1 MIIIMK
7 MKTILL
13 TGLVSISLLSGQN
26 KKLLFIGIDGC
37 RPDALTQAQTPN
49 IDGLINGGIY
59 INDALCS
66 INGQPTVSGP
76 GWSTMI
82 TGVWFDK
89 HGVSDNSFSGSN
101 FDEYPPF
108 NILME
113 ESSQEY
119 HTASFIMWTPIHTQ
133 IFGSTMDYNELHS
146 TYDGSVAQGAADYM
160 STPNLDVLFLD
171 FDDVDI
177 AGHSYGYSPEANQYI
192 NAIENVDEY
201 IGWVIDAMEN
211 RPTFQNEDWLVMIT
225 SDHGGI
231 DYSHGG
237 QTIEERQ
244 IPIILS
250 GSLVSVETL
259 PEQSYLTNMVPTL
272 LHYFGIENNC
282 EWQLDGI
289 SMGLNST
296 EFPSYDICPNCPSPL
311 TAEIDPSTMDITL
324 SWDQNWAPN
333 HTYSLYRNDELIA
346 EIDGVE
352 ITYVDAPSLI
362 GLSGEATFHYRL
374 VLESNSTD
382 FTCEAEV
389 AASIPIG
396 INILEENF
404 NNLELFPAEDEAY
417 GACGNSIGPDVLG
430 WTHVPPGNWTIDNTN
445 MPEVGTIEWRGWSF
459 ASMDFWVDAEDQ
471 LRSQFTRA
479 DGTVAVVDPDEWDDC
494 GNAASFGSYNSI
506 LTSPL
511 IPLTGNPIHIS
522 FDSHYRQE
530 APQQVYLTVTNVS
543 GEIIETLLHYSSNA
557 GSDNASGDVLNQRLS
572 FSVESDEDEIYFNWE
587 MADAGNNWY
596 WAIDNVM
603 IQSHTPPIGDL
614 NYDGDY
620 NIFDLLTLVEILA
633 GVLSPDIVLNHVSDI
648 NQDGETNFSD
658 LILLLIYIM
667 NH

>member
-1 MIIIMK
+1 MK

-108 NILME
+108 NVLME

-311 TAEIDPSTMDITL
+311 TAEIDPSIMDVTL

-596 WAIDNVM
+596 WAIDNVT

>member
-1 MIIIMK
+1 
-7 MKTILL
+7 MKTIFLAS
-13 TGLVSISLLSGQN
+13 LVSVSFLSGQN

-37 RPDALTQAQTPN
+37 RPDALSQAQTPN
-49 IDGLINGGIY
+49 MDALINNGLF

-82 TGVWFDK
+82 TGVWYDK

-101 FDEYPPF
+101 YDEYPPF
-108 NILME
+108 NVLME
-113 ESSQEY
+113 ESGQEY

-133 IFGSTMDYNELHS
+133 IFGGSMDYNELHS

-160 STPNLDVLFLD
+160 GTPNLDVVFLD

-177 AGHSYGYSPEANQYI
+177 AGHNYGFSPDINQYI

-211 RPTFQNEDWLVMIT
+211 RPTFENEDWLIMIT

-237 QTIEERQ
+237 QTTEERQ

-250 GSLVSVETL
+250 GSLVSEETL
-259 PEQSYLTNMVPTL
+259 PEQAYLTNMVPTL

-282 EWQLDGI
+282 EWQLDGV
-289 SMGLNST
+289 SMGLDPT
-296 EFPSYDICPNCPSPL
+296 EFFPYDSCPSCPNPL
-311 TAEIDPSTMDITL
+311 TAEVDPSTMDVTL

-333 HTYSLYRNDELIA
+333 HIYSLYRNDELIA

-352 ITYVDAPSLI
+352 TTYVDAPSFI
-362 GLSGEATFHYRL
+362 GLSGEATFHYLL
-374 VLESNSTD
+374 VLESNLTD
-382 FTCEAEV
+382 FSCEAEAV
-389 AASIPIG
+389 LGIPLG
-396 INILEENF
+396 IDLLDENF
-404 NNLELFPAEDEAY
+404 DGLELFPAVDEAY

-430 WTHVPPGNWTIDNTN
+430 WTHEPPENWVIDNTN

-479 DGTVAVVDPDEWDDC
+479 SGAVAVVDPDEWDDC

-506 LTSPL
+506 LKSPL
-511 IPLTGNPIHIS
+511 IPLMGNPIHVS

-530 APQQVYLTVTNVS
+530 APQQVYLTVANWS
-543 GEIIETLLHYSSNA
+543 GEILETLLHYSSSTEADNA
-557 GSDNASGDVLNQRLS
+557 GGDVLNHRLS
-572 FSVESDEDEIYFNWE
+572 FSVETDESGIYFNWE
-587 MADAGNNWY
+587 MVDAGNNWY
-596 WAIDNVM
+596 WAIDNVK
-603 IQSHTPPIGDL
+603 IQSQTTPIGDL
-614 NYDGDY
+614 NYDGNYDV
-620 NIFDLLTLVEILA
+620 FDLLTLVEILI
-633 GVLSPDIVLNHVSDI
+633 GVLSPESMLGHVSDI
-648 NQDGETNFSD
+648 NQDGETNFTD
-658 LILLLIYIM
+658 LILLLNYIM
-667 NH
+667 TH

>member
-1 MIIIMK
+1 MK

-108 NILME
+108 NVLME

-311 TAEIDPSTMDITL
+311 TAEIDPSIMDVTL

-389 AASIPIG
+389 VASIPIG
-396 INILEENF
+396 TNILEENF

-430 WTHVPPGNWTIDNTN
+430 WTHEPPGNWTIDNTN

-596 WAIDNVM
+596 WAIDNVT

-648 NQDGETNFSD
+648 NQDGETNFTDS
-658 LILLLIYIM
+658 ILLLIYIM

>member
-1 MIIIMK
+1 MK

-108 NILME
+108 NVLME

-311 TAEIDPSTMDITL
+311 TAGIDPSTMDVTL

-346 EIDGVE
+346 EINGVE

-362 GLSGEATFHYRL
+362 GLRGEATFHYRL
-374 VLESNSTD
+374 VLESNSMD
-382 FTCEAEV
+382 FTCEAEAV
-389 AASIPIG
+389 ASIPIG
-396 INILEENF
+396 INILDENF

-430 WTHVPPGNWTIDNTN
+430 WTHEPPENWTIDNTN

-596 WAIDNVM
+596 WAIDNVT
-603 IQSHTPPIGDL
+603 IQSQTPPIGDL

-648 NQDGETNFSD
+648 NQDGESNFSD
-658 LILLLIYIM
+658 MILLLIYIM

>member
-1 MIIIMK
+1 MR
-7 MKTILL
+7 TLFL
-13 TGLVSISLLSGQN
+13 TTLIFVSLLNGQN

-49 IDGLINGGIY
+49 IDGLINDGIY
-59 INDALCS
+59 INNALCS

-82 TGVWFDK
+82 TGVWYDK

-108 NILME
+108 NVLLE
-113 ESSQEY
+113 ESGQEY

-160 STPNLDVLFLD
+160 STPNVDVIFLD

-177 AGHSYGYSPEANQYI
+177 AGHSYGFSPEVDQYI
-192 NAIENVDEY
+192 DAIENVDGY
-201 IGWVIDAMEN
+201 IGWVIDSMEN
-211 RPTFQNEDWLVMIT
+211 RPTFQNEDWLIMIT

-231 DYSHGG
+231 GYGHGG

-244 IPIILS
+244 IPIIMS
-250 GSLVSVETL
+250 GTLVSEETI
-259 PEQSYLTNMVPTL
+259 PEQSYLTNLVSTVL
-272 LHYFGIENNC
+272 NYFGIENNC

-289 SMGLNST
+289 SMGLTPT
-296 EFPSYDICPNCPSPL
+296 EFPPYDICPNCPGPL
-311 TAEIDPSTMDITL
+311 VAEVDLSTMDIIL
-324 SWDQNWAPN
+324 SWDQNLASD

-346 EIDGVE
+346 EIDGIE
-352 ITYVDAPSLI
+352 TNYVDAPSLI
-362 GLSGEATFHYRL
+362 GLNGIAIFYYRI

-382 FTCEAEV
+382 FTCEAEMV
-389 AASIPIG
+389 VRIPLG
-396 INILEENF
+396 ITILNENF

-430 WTHVPPGNWTIDNTN
+430 WTHEPPENWMIDNSN

-471 LRSQFTRA
+471 LRSQFIRA
-479 DGTVAVVDPDEWDDC
+479 DGTVAVADPDEWDDC

-511 IPLTGNPIHIS
+511 IQLTGQPIHIS

-530 APQQVYLTVTNVS
+530 APQQVSLTVTNSS
-543 GEIIETLLHYSSNA
+543 GEIIEMLLHYSSDP
-557 GSDNASGDVLNQRLS
+557 GSDNDSGDVLNQWLS
-572 FSVESDEDEIYFNWE
+572 FIVETDEDEIYFQWE
-587 MADAGNNWY
+587 MYDAGNNWY
-596 WAIDNVM
+596 WAIDNVT
-603 IQSHTPPIGDL
+603 IQSQTPPIGDL
-614 NYDGDY
+614 NYDGNL
-620 NIFDLLTLVEILA
+620 NIFDLLTLAEILV
-633 GVLSPDIVLNHVSDI
+633 GVISPDTVLNHVSDI

-658 LILLLIYIM
+658 LILFLIYIM

>member
-1 MIIIMK
+1 MR
-7 MKTILL
+7 TLFL
-13 TGLVSISLLSGQN
+13 TTLIFVSLLNGQN

-49 IDGLINGGIY
+49 IDGLINDGIY
-59 INDALCS
+59 INNALCS

-82 TGVWFDK
+82 TGVWYDK

-108 NILME
+108 NVLLE
-113 ESSQEY
+113 ESGQEY

-133 IFGSTMDYNELHS
+133 IFSSTMDYNELHS

-160 STPNLDVLFLD
+160 STPNVDVIFLD

-177 AGHSYGYSPEANQYI
+177 AGHSYGFSPEVDQYI
-192 NAIENVDEY
+192 DAIENVDGY
-201 IGWVIDAMEN
+201 IGWVIDSMEN
-211 RPTFQNEDWLVMIT
+211 RPTFQNEDWLIMIT

-231 DYSHGG
+231 GYGHGG

-244 IPIILS
+244 IPIIMS
-250 GSLVSVETL
+250 GTLVSEETI
-259 PEQSYLTNMVPTL
+259 PEQSYLTNLVSTVL
-272 LHYFGIENNC
+272 NYFGIENNC

-289 SMGLNST
+289 SMGLTPT
-296 EFPSYDICPNCPSPL
+296 EFPPYDICPNCPGPL
-311 TAEIDPSTMDITL
+311 VAEVDLSTMDIIL
-324 SWDQNWAPN
+324 SWDQNLASD
-333 HTYSLYRNDELIA
+333 HTYSLYRNNELIA
-346 EIDGVE
+346 EIDGIE
-352 ITYVDAPSLI
+352 TNYVDAPSLI
-362 GLSGEATFHYRL
+362 GLNGIAIFYYRI

-382 FTCEAEV
+382 FTCEAEIV
-389 AASIPIG
+389 ARIPLG
-396 INILEENF
+396 ITILDENF

-430 WTHVPPGNWTIDNTN
+430 WTHEPPENWMIDNSN

-471 LRSQFTRA
+471 LRSQFIRA
-479 DGTVAVVDPDEWDDC
+479 DGTVAVADPDEWDDC

-511 IPLTGNPIHIS
+511 IQLTGQPIHIS

-530 APQQVYLTVTNVS
+530 APQQVSLTVTNSS
-543 GEIIETLLHYSSNA
+543 GEIIEMLLHYSSDP
-557 GSDNASGDVLNQRLS
+557 GSDNDSGDVLNQWLS
-572 FSVESDEDEIYFNWE
+572 FIVETDEDEIYFQWE
-587 MADAGNNWY
+587 MYDAGNNWY
-596 WAIDNVM
+596 WAIDNVT
-603 IQSHTPPIGDL
+603 IQSQTPPIGDL
-614 NYDGDY
+614 NYDGNL
-620 NIFDLLTLVEILA
+620 NIFDLLTLAEILVGA
-633 GVLSPDIVLNHVSDI
+633 ISPDTVLNHVSDI

-658 LILLLIYIM
+658 LILFLIYIM

>member
-1 MIIIMK
+1 MR
-7 MKTILL
+7 TLFL
-13 TGLVSISLLSGQN
+13 TTLIFVSLLNGQN

-49 IDGLINGGIY
+49 IDGLINDGIY
-59 INDALCS
+59 INNALCS

-82 TGVWFDK
+82 TGVWYDK

-108 NILME
+108 NILLE
-113 ESSQEY
+113 ESGQEY

-160 STPNLDVLFLD
+160 STPNVDVIFLD

-177 AGHSYGYSPEANQYI
+177 AGHSYGFSPEVDQYI
-192 NAIENVDEY
+192 DAIENVDGY
-201 IGWVIDAMEN
+201 IGWVIDSMEN
-211 RPTFQNEDWLVMIT
+211 RPTFQNEDWLIMIT

-231 DYSHGG
+231 GYGHGG

-244 IPIILS
+244 IPIIMS
-250 GSLVSVETL
+250 GTLVSEETI
-259 PEQSYLTNMVPTL
+259 PEQSYLTNLVSTVL
-272 LHYFGIENNC
+272 NYFGIENNC

-289 SMGLNST
+289 SMGLTPT
-296 EFPSYDICPNCPSPL
+296 EFPPYDICPNCPGPL
-311 TAEIDPSTMDITL
+311 VAEVDLSTMDIIL
-324 SWDQNWAPN
+324 SWDQNLASD

-346 EIDGVE
+346 EIDGIE
-352 ITYVDAPSLI
+352 TNYVDAPSLI
-362 GLSGEATFHYRL
+362 GLNGIAIFYYRI

-382 FTCEAEV
+382 FTCEAEIV
-389 AASIPIG
+389 ARIPLG
-396 INILEENF
+396 ITILDENF

-430 WTHVPPGNWTIDNTN
+430 WTHEPPENWMIDNSN

-471 LRSQFTRA
+471 LRSQFIRA
-479 DGTVAVVDPDEWDDC
+479 DGTVAVADPDEWDDC

-511 IPLTGNPIHIS
+511 IQLTGQPIHIS

-530 APQQVYLTVTNVS
+530 APQQVSLTVTNSS
-543 GEIIETLLHYSSNA
+543 GEIIEMLLHYSSDP
-557 GSDNASGDVLNQRLS
+557 GSDNDSGDVLNQWLS
-572 FSVESDEDEIYFNWE
+572 FIVETDEDEIYFQWE
-587 MADAGNNWY
+587 MYDAGNNWY
-596 WAIDNVM
+596 WAIDNVT
-603 IQSHTPPIGDL
+603 IQSQTPPIGDL
-614 NYDGDY
+614 NYDGNL
-620 NIFDLLTLVEILA
+620 NIFDLLTLAEILV
-633 GVLSPDIVLNHVSDI
+633 GVISPDTVLNHVSDI

-658 LILLLIYIM
+658 LILFLIYIM

>member
-1 MIIIMK
+1 MR
-7 MKTILL
+7 TLFL
-13 TGLVSISLLSGQN
+13 TTLIFVSLLNGQN

-49 IDGLINGGIY
+49 IDGLINDGIY
-59 INDALCS
+59 INNALCS

-82 TGVWFDK
+82 TGVWYDK

-108 NILME
+108 NVLLE
-113 ESSQEY
+113 ESGQEY

-133 IFGSTMDYNELHS
+133 IFSSTMDYNELHS

-160 STPNLDVLFLD
+160 STPNVDVIFLD

-177 AGHSYGYSPEANQYI
+177 AGHSYGFSPEVDQYI
-192 NAIENVDEY
+192 DAIENVDGY
-201 IGWVIDAMEN
+201 IGWVIDSMEN
-211 RPTFQNEDWLVMIT
+211 RPTFQNEDWLIMIT

-231 DYSHGG
+231 GYGHGG

-244 IPIILS
+244 IPIIMS
-250 GSLVSVETL
+250 GTLVSEETI
-259 PEQSYLTNMVPTL
+259 PEQSYLTNLVSTVL
-272 LHYFGIENNC
+272 NYFGIENNC

-289 SMGLNST
+289 SMGLTPT
-296 EFPSYDICPNCPSPL
+296 EFPPYDICPNCPGPL
-311 TAEIDPSTMDITL
+311 VAEVDLSTMDIIL
-324 SWDQNWAPN
+324 SWDQNLASD

-346 EIDGVE
+346 EIDGIE
-352 ITYVDAPSLI
+352 TNYVDAPSLI
-362 GLSGEATFHYRL
+362 GLNGIAIFYYRI

-382 FTCEAEV
+382 FTCEAEIV
-389 AASIPIG
+389 ARIPLG
-396 INILEENF
+396 ITILDENF

-430 WTHVPPGNWTIDNTN
+430 WTHEPPENWMIDNSN

-471 LRSQFTRA
+471 LRSQFIRA
-479 DGTVAVVDPDEWDDC
+479 DGTVAVADPDEWDDC

-511 IPLTGNPIHIS
+511 IQLTGQPIHIS

-530 APQQVYLTVTNVS
+530 APQQVSLTVTNSS
-543 GEIIETLLHYSSNA
+543 GEIIEMLLHYSSDP
-557 GSDNASGDVLNQRLS
+557 GSDNDSGDVLNQWLS
-572 FSVESDEDEIYFNWE
+572 FIVETDEDEIYFQWE
-587 MADAGNNWY
+587 MYDAGNNWY
-596 WAIDNVM
+596 WAIDNVT
-603 IQSHTPPIGDL
+603 IQSQTPPIGDL
-614 NYDGDY
+614 NYDGNL
-620 NIFDLLTLVEILA
+620 NIFDLLTLAEILV
-633 GVLSPDIVLNHVSDI
+633 GVISPDTVLNHVSDI

-658 LILLLIYIM
+658 LILFLIYIM

>member
-1 MIIIMK
+1 MR
-7 MKTILL
+7 TLFL
-13 TGLVSISLLSGQN
+13 TTLIFVSLLNGQN

-49 IDGLINGGIY
+49 IDGLINDGIY
-59 INDALCS
+59 INNALCS

-82 TGVWFDK
+82 TGVWYDK

-108 NILME
+108 NFLLE
-113 ESSQEY
+113 ESGQEY

-160 STPNLDVLFLD
+160 STPNVDVIFLD

-177 AGHSYGYSPEANQYI
+177 AGHSYGFSPEVDQYI
-192 NAIENVDEY
+192 DAIENVDGY
-201 IGWVIDAMEN
+201 IGWVIDSMEN
-211 RPTFQNEDWLVMIT
+211 RPTFQNEDWLIMIT

-231 DYSHGG
+231 GYGHGG

-244 IPIILS
+244 IPIIMS
-250 GSLVSVETL
+250 GTLVSEETI
-259 PEQSYLTNMVPTL
+259 PEQSYLTNLVSTVL
-272 LHYFGIENNC
+272 NYFGIENNC

-289 SMGLNST
+289 SMGLTPT
-296 EFPSYDICPNCPSPL
+296 EFPPYDICPNCPGPL
-311 TAEIDPSTMDITL
+311 VAEVDLSTMDIIL
-324 SWDQNWAPN
+324 SWDQNLASD
-333 HTYSLYRNDELIA
+333 HTYSLYRNNELIA
-346 EIDGVE
+346 EIDGIE
-352 ITYVDAPSLI
+352 TNYVDAPSLI
-362 GLSGEATFHYRL
+362 GLNGIAIFYYRI

-382 FTCEAEV
+382 FTCEAEIV
-389 AASIPIG
+389 ARIPLG
-396 INILEENF
+396 ITILDENF

-430 WTHVPPGNWTIDNTN
+430 WTHEPPENWMIDNSN

-471 LRSQFTRA
+471 LRSQFIRA
-479 DGTVAVVDPDEWDDC
+479 DGTVAVADPDEWDDC

-511 IPLTGNPIHIS
+511 IQLTGQPIHIS

-530 APQQVYLTVTNVS
+530 APQQVSLTVTNSS
-543 GEIIETLLHYSSNA
+543 GEIIEMLLHYSSDP
-557 GSDNASGDVLNQRLS
+557 GSDNDSGDVLNQWLS
-572 FSVESDEDEIYFNWE
+572 FIVETDEDEIYFQWE
-587 MADAGNNWY
+587 MYDAGNNWY
-596 WAIDNVM
+596 WAIDNVT
-603 IQSHTPPIGDL
+603 IQSQTPPIGDL
-614 NYDGDY
+614 NYDGNL
-620 NIFDLLTLVEILA
+620 NIFDLLTLAEILVGA
-633 GVLSPDIVLNHVSDI
+633 ISPDTVLNHVSDI

-658 LILLLIYIM
+658 LILFLIYIM

>member
-1 MIIIMK
+1 MR
-7 MKTILL
+7 TLFL
-13 TGLVSISLLSGQN
+13 TTLIFVSLLNGQN

-49 IDGLINGGIY
+49 IDGLINDGIY
-59 INDALCS
+59 INNALCS

-82 TGVWFDK
+82 TGVWYDK

-108 NILME
+108 NILLE
-113 ESSQEY
+113 ESGQEY

-160 STPNLDVLFLD
+160 STPNVDVIFLD

-177 AGHSYGYSPEANQYI
+177 AGHSYGFSPEVDQYI
-192 NAIENVDEY
+192 DAIENVDGY
-201 IGWVIDAMEN
+201 IGWVIDSMEN
-211 RPTFQNEDWLVMIT
+211 RPTFQNEDWLIMIT

-231 DYSHGG
+231 GYGHGG

-244 IPIILS
+244 IPIIMS
-250 GSLVSVETL
+250 GTLVSEETI
-259 PEQSYLTNMVPTL
+259 PEQSYLTNLVSTVL
-272 LHYFGIENNC
+272 NYFGIENNC

-289 SMGLNST
+289 SMGLTPT
-296 EFPSYDICPNCPSPL
+296 EFPPYDICPNCPGPL
-311 TAEIDPSTMDITL
+311 VAEVDLSTMDIIL
-324 SWDQNWAPN
+324 SWDQNLASD
-333 HTYSLYRNDELIA
+333 HTYSLYRNNELIA
-346 EIDGVE
+346 EIDGIE
-352 ITYVDAPSLI
+352 TNYVDAPSLI
-362 GLSGEATFHYRL
+362 GLNGIAIFYYRI

-382 FTCEAEV
+382 FTCEAEMV
-389 AASIPIG
+389 VRIPLG
-396 INILEENF
+396 ITILDENF

-430 WTHVPPGNWTIDNTN
+430 WTHEPPENWMIDNSN

-471 LRSQFTRA
+471 LRSQFIRA
-479 DGTVAVVDPDEWDDC
+479 DGTVAVADPDEWDDC

-511 IPLTGNPIHIS
+511 IQLTGQPIHIS

-530 APQQVYLTVTNVS
+530 APQQVSLTVTNSS
-543 GEIIETLLHYSSNA
+543 GEIIEMLLHYSSDP
-557 GSDNASGDVLNQRLS
+557 GSDNDSGDVLNQWLS
-572 FSVESDEDEIYFNWE
+572 FIVETDEDEIYFQWE
-587 MADAGNNWY
+587 MYDAGNNWY
-596 WAIDNVM
+596 WAIDNVT
-603 IQSHTPPIGDL
+603 IQSQTPPIGDL
-614 NYDGDY
+614 NYDGNL
-620 NIFDLLTLVEILA
+620 NIFDLLTLAEILV
-633 GVLSPDIVLNHVSDI
+633 GVISPDTVLNHVSDI

-658 LILLLIYIM
+658 LILFLIYIM

>member
-1 MIIIMK
+1 

-108 NILME
+108 NVLME

-311 TAEIDPSTMDITL
+311 TAGIDPSTMDVTL

-346 EIDGVE
+346 EINGVE

-362 GLSGEATFHYRL
+362 GLRGEATFHYRL
-374 VLESNSTD
+374 VLESNSMD
-382 FTCEAEV
+382 FTCEAEAV
-389 AASIPIG
+389 ASIPIG
-396 INILEENF
+396 INILDENF

-430 WTHVPPGNWTIDNTN
+430 WTHEPPENWTIDNTN

-596 WAIDNVM
+596 WAIDNVT
-603 IQSHTPPIGDL
+603 IQSQTPPIGDL

-648 NQDGETNFSD
+648 NQDGESNFSD
-658 LILLLIYIM
+658 MILLLIYIM

>member
-1 MIIIMK
+1 MR
-7 MKTILL
+7 TLFL
-13 TGLVSISLLSGQN
+13 TTLIFVSLLNGQN

-49 IDGLINGGIY
+49 IDGLINDGIY
-59 INDALCS
+59 INNALCS

-82 TGVWFDK
+82 TGVWYDK
-89 HGVSDNSFSGSN
+89 HGVSDNSFTGSN

-108 NILME
+108 NILLE
-113 ESSQEY
+113 ESGQEY

-160 STPNLDVLFLD
+160 STPNVDVIFLD

-177 AGHSYGYSPEANQYI
+177 AGHSYGFSPEVDQYI
-192 NAIENVDEY
+192 DAIENVDGY
-201 IGWVIDAMEN
+201 IGWVIDSMEN
-211 RPTFQNEDWLVMIT
+211 RPTFQNEDWLIMIT

-231 DYSHGG
+231 GYGHGG

-244 IPIILS
+244 IPIIMS
-250 GSLVSVETL
+250 GTLVSEETI
-259 PEQSYLTNMVPTL
+259 PEQSYLTNLVSTVL
-272 LHYFGIENNC
+272 NYFGIENNC

-289 SMGLNST
+289 SMGLTPT
-296 EFPSYDICPNCPSPL
+296 EFPPYDICPNCPGPL
-311 TAEIDPSTMDITL
+311 VAEVDLSTMDIIL
-324 SWDQNWAPN
+324 SWDQNLASD

-346 EIDGVE
+346 EIDGIE
-352 ITYVDAPSLI
+352 TNYVDAPSLI
-362 GLSGEATFHYRL
+362 GLNGIAIFYYRI

-382 FTCEAEV
+382 FTCEAEMV
-389 AASIPIG
+389 VRIPLG
-396 INILEENF
+396 ITILDENF

-430 WTHVPPGNWTIDNTN
+430 WTHEPPENWMIDNSN

-471 LRSQFTRA
+471 LRSQFIRA
-479 DGTVAVVDPDEWDDC
+479 DGTVAVADPDEWDDC

-511 IPLTGNPIHIS
+511 IQLTGQPIHIS

-530 APQQVYLTVTNVS
+530 APQQVSLTVTNSS
-543 GEIIETLLHYSSNA
+543 GEIIEMLLHYSSDP
-557 GSDNASGDVLNQRLS
+557 GSDNDSGDVLNQWLS
-572 FSVESDEDEIYFNWE
+572 FIVETDEDEIYFQWE
-587 MADAGNNWY
+587 MYDAGNNWY
-596 WAIDNVM
+596 WAIDNVT
-603 IQSHTPPIGDL
+603 IQSQTPPIGDL
-614 NYDGDY
+614 NYDGNL
-620 NIFDLLTLVEILA
+620 NIFDLLTLAEILV
-633 GVLSPDIVLNHVSDI
+633 GVISPDTVLNHVSDI

-658 LILLLIYIM
+658 LILFLIYIM

>member
-1 MIIIMK
+1 MR
-7 MKTILL
+7 TLFL
-13 TGLVSISLLSGQN
+13 TTLIFVSLLNGQN

-49 IDGLINGGIY
+49 IDGLINDGIY
-59 INDALCS
+59 INNALCS

-82 TGVWFDK
+82 TGVWYDK

-108 NILME
+108 NVLLE
-113 ESSQEY
+113 ESGQEY

-160 STPNLDVLFLD
+160 STPNVDVIFLD

-177 AGHSYGYSPEANQYI
+177 AGHSYGFSPEVDQYI
-192 NAIENVDEY
+192 DAIENVDGY
-201 IGWVIDAMEN
+201 IGWVIDSMEN
-211 RPTFQNEDWLVMIT
+211 RPTFQNEDWLIMIT

-231 DYSHGG
+231 GYGHGG

-244 IPIILS
+244 IPIIMS
-250 GSLVSVETL
+250 GTLVSEETI
-259 PEQSYLTNMVPTL
+259 PEQSYLTNLVSTVL
-272 LHYFGIENNC
+272 NYFGIENNC

-289 SMGLNST
+289 SMGLTPT
-296 EFPSYDICPNCPSPL
+296 EFPPYDICPNCPGPL
-311 TAEIDPSTMDITL
+311 VAEVDLSTMDIIL
-324 SWDQNWAPN
+324 SWDQNLASD

-346 EIDGVE
+346 EIDGIE
-352 ITYVDAPSLI
+352 TNYVDAPSLI
-362 GLSGEATFHYRL
+362 GLNGIAIFYYRI

-382 FTCEAEV
+382 FTCEAEMV
-389 AASIPIG
+389 VRIPLG
-396 INILEENF
+396 ITILDENF

-430 WTHVPPGNWTIDNTN
+430 WTHEPPENWMIDNSN

-471 LRSQFTRA
+471 LRSQFIRA
-479 DGTVAVVDPDEWDDC
+479 DGTVAVADPDEWDDC

-511 IPLTGNPIHIS
+511 IQLTGQPIHIS

-530 APQQVYLTVTNVS
+530 APQQVSLTVTNSS
-543 GEIIETLLHYSSNA
+543 GEIIEMLLHYSSDP
-557 GSDNASGDVLNQRLS
+557 GSDNDSGDVLNQWLS
-572 FSVESDEDEIYFNWE
+572 FIVETDEDEIYFQWE
-587 MADAGNNWY
+587 MYDAGNNWY
-596 WAIDNVM
+596 WAIDNVT
-603 IQSHTPPIGDL
+603 IQSQTPPIGDL
-614 NYDGDY
+614 NYDGNL
-620 NIFDLLTLVEILA
+620 NIFDLLTLAEILV
-633 GVLSPDIVLNHVSDI
+633 GVISPDTVLNHVSDI

-658 LILLLIYIM
+658 LILFLIYIM

>member
-1 MIIIMK
+1 MR
-7 MKTILL
+7 TLFL
-13 TGLVSISLLSGQN
+13 TTLIFVSLLNGQN

-49 IDGLINGGIY
+49 IDGLINDGIY
-59 INDALCS
+59 INNALCS

-82 TGVWFDK
+82 TGVWYDK

-108 NILME
+108 NVLLE
-113 ESSQEY
+113 ESGQEY

-160 STPNLDVLFLD
+160 STPNVDVLFLD

-177 AGHSYGYSPEANQYI
+177 AGHSYGFSPEVDQYI
-192 NAIENVDEY
+192 DAIENVDGY
-201 IGWVIDAMEN
+201 IGWVIDSMEN
-211 RPTFQNEDWLVMIT
+211 RPTFQNEDWLIMIT

-231 DYSHGG
+231 GYGHGG

-244 IPIILS
+244 IPIIMS
-250 GSLVSVETL
+250 GTLVSEETI
-259 PEQSYLTNMVPTL
+259 PEQSYLTNLVSTVL
-272 LHYFGIENNC
+272 NYFGIENNC

-289 SMGLNST
+289 SMGLTPT
-296 EFPSYDICPNCPSPL
+296 EFPPYDICPNCPGPL
-311 TAEIDPSTMDITL
+311 VAEVDLSTMDIIL
-324 SWDQNWAPN
+324 SWDQNLASD

-346 EIDGVE
+346 EIDGIE
-352 ITYVDAPSLI
+352 TNYVDAPSLI
-362 GLSGEATFHYRL
+362 GLNGIAIFYYRI

-382 FTCEAEV
+382 FTCEAEIV
-389 AASIPIG
+389 ARIPLG
-396 INILEENF
+396 ITILDENF

-430 WTHVPPGNWTIDNTN
+430 WTHEPPENWMIDNSN

-471 LRSQFTRA
+471 LRSQFIRA
-479 DGTVAVVDPDEWDDC
+479 DGTVAVADPDEWDDC

-511 IPLTGNPIHIS
+511 IQLMGQPIHIS

-530 APQQVYLTVTNVS
+530 APQQVSLTVTNSS
-543 GEIIETLLHYSSNA
+543 GEIIEMLLHYSSDS
-557 GSDNASGDVLNQRLS
+557 GSDNDSGDVLNQWLS
-572 FSVESDEDEIYFNWE
+572 FIVETDEDEIYFQWE
-587 MADAGNNWY
+587 MYDAGNNWY
-596 WAIDNVM
+596 WAIDNVT
-603 IQSHTPPIGDL
+603 IQSQTPPIGDL
-614 NYDGDY
+614 NYDGNL
-620 NIFDLLTLVEILA
+620 NIFDLLTLAEILVGA
-633 GVLSPDIVLNHVSDI
+633 ISPDTVLNHVSDI

-658 LILLLIYIM
+658 LILFLIYIM

>member
-1 MIIIMK
+1 MK

-108 NILME
+108 NVLME
-113 ESSQEY
+113 ESGQEY
-119 HTASFIMWTPIHTQ
+119 HTASFIRWTPIHTQ

-311 TAEIDPSTMDITL
+311 TAKIDPSIMDVTL

-362 GLSGEATFHYRL
+362 GLRGEATFHYRL
-374 VLESNSTD
+374 VLESNSMD
-382 FTCEAEV
+382 FTCEAEAV
-389 AASIPIG
+389 ASIPIG
-396 INILEENF
+396 INILDENF

-430 WTHVPPGNWTIDNTN
+430 WTHEPPENWTIDNTN

-557 GSDNASGDVLNQRLS
+557 GSDNAGGDVLNQRLS

-596 WAIDNVM
+596 WAIDNVT
-603 IQSHTPPIGDL
+603 IQSQTPPIGDL

-648 NQDGETNFSD
+648 NQDGESNFSD
-658 LILLLIYIM
+658 MILLLIYIM

>member
-1 MIIIMK
+1 MR
-7 MKTILL
+7 TLFL
-13 TGLVSISLLSGQN
+13 TTLIFVSLLNGQN

-49 IDGLINGGIY
+49 IDGLINDGIY
-59 INDALCS
+59 INNALCS

-82 TGVWFDK
+82 TGVWYDK

-108 NILME
+108 NILLE
-113 ESSQEY
+113 ESGQEY

-160 STPNLDVLFLD
+160 STPNVDVIFLD

-177 AGHSYGYSPEANQYI
+177 AGHSYGFSPEVDQYI
-192 NAIENVDEY
+192 DAIENVDGY
-201 IGWVIDAMEN
+201 IGWVIDSMEN
-211 RPTFQNEDWLVMIT
+211 RPTFQNEDWLIMIT

-231 DYSHGG
+231 GYGHGG

-244 IPIILS
+244 IPIIMS
-250 GSLVSVETL
+250 GALVSAEMI
-259 PEQSYLTNMVPTL
+259 PEQSYLTDLVPTVL
-272 LHYFGIENNC
+272 NYFGIENNC

-289 SMGLNST
+289 SMGLTPT
-296 EFPSYDICPNCPSPL
+296 EFPPYDICPNCPGPL
-311 TAEIDPSTMDITL
+311 VAEVDLSTMDIIL
-324 SWDQNWAPN
+324 SWDQNLASD

-346 EIDGVE
+346 EIDGIE
-352 ITYVDAPSLI
+352 TNYVDAPSLI
-362 GLSGEATFHYRL
+362 GLNGIAIFHYRI

-382 FTCEAEV
+382 FSCETEIV
-389 AASIPIG
+389 ARIPLG
-396 INILEENF
+396 ITVLEENF
-404 NNLELFPAEDEAY
+404 NNVELFPAEDEAY

-430 WTHVPPGNWTIDNTN
+430 WTHEPPENWIIDNSN

-471 LRSQFTRA
+471 LRSQFIRA

-506 LTSPL
+506 LISPL
-511 IPLTGNPIHIS
+511 IQLTGQPINIS

-530 APQQVYLTVTNVS
+530 APQQVSLTVTNSS
-543 GEIIETLLHYSSNA
+543 GEIIEMLLHYSSDP
-557 GSDNASGDVLNQRLS
+557 GSDNDSGDVLNQRLS
-572 FSVESDEDEIYFNWE
+572 FIVETDEDEIYLKWE
-587 MADAGNNWY
+587 MYDAGNNWY
-596 WAIDNVM
+596 WAIDDVT
-603 IQSHTPPIGDL
+603 IQSQTPPIGDL
-614 NYDGDY
+614 NYDGNL
-620 NIFDLLTLVEILA
+620 NIFDLLTLAEILV
-633 GVLSPDIVLNHVSDI
+633 GVISPDTVLNHVSDI
-648 NQDGETNFSD
+648 NQDGETSFSD
-658 LILLLIYIM
+658 LILFLIYIM

>member
-1 MIIIMK
+1 

-108 NILME
+108 NVLME

-374 VLESNSTD
+374 MLESNSTD

-389 AASIPIG
+389 VASIPIG
-396 INILEENF
+396 TNILEENF

-596 WAIDNVM
+596 WAIDNVT
-603 IQSHTPPIGDL
+603 IQSQTPPIGDL

>member
-1 MIIIMK
+1 MK

-108 NILME
+108 NVLME

-311 TAEIDPSTMDITL
+311 TAEIDPSTMDVTL

-389 AASIPIG
+389 VASIPIG
-396 INILEENF
+396 TNILEENF

-417 GACGNSIGPDVLG
+417 GACGNSIGPDLLG

-459 ASMDFWVDAEDQ
+459 AFMDFWVDAEDQ

-511 IPLTGNPIHIS
+511 IPLTGNPIHII

-596 WAIDNVM
+596 WAIDNVT

>member
-1 MIIIMK
+1 MK

-108 NILME
+108 NVLME

-160 STPNLDVLFLD
+160 SIPNLDVLFLD

-389 AASIPIG
+389 VASIPIG
-396 INILEENF
+396 TNILEENF

-596 WAIDNVM
+596 WAIDNVT

>member
-1 MIIIMK
+1 

-108 NILME
+108 NVLME

-311 TAEIDPSTMDITL
+311 TAEIDPSIMDVTL

-389 AASIPIG
+389 VASIPIG
-396 INILEENF
+396 TNILEENF

-596 WAIDNVM
+596 WAIDNVT

>member
-1 MIIIMK
+1 MK

-76 GWSTMI
+76 AWSTMI

-108 NILME
+108 NVLME

-282 EWQLDGI
+282 EWQLDDI
-289 SMGLNST
+289 SMGLNPT
-296 EFPSYDICPNCPSPL
+296 EFPSYDICPNCPNPL
-311 TAEIDPSTMDITL
+311 TAEVDPSTMDVTL

-362 GLSGEATFHYRL
+362 GLRGEATFHYRL
-374 VLESNSTD
+374 VLESNSMD
-382 FTCEAEV
+382 FTCEAEAV
-389 AASIPIG
+389 ASIPIG
-396 INILEENF
+396 INILDENF

-430 WTHVPPGNWTIDNTN
+430 WTHEPPENWTIDNTN

-543 GEIIETLLHYSSNA
+543 GGIIETLLHYSSNA
-557 GSDNASGDVLNQRLS
+557 GSDNAGGDVLNQRLS

-596 WAIDNVM
+596 WAIDNVT
-603 IQSHTPPIGDL
+603 IQSQTPPIGDL

>member
-1 MIIIMK
+1 MK

-89 HGVSDNSFSGSN
+89 HGVSDNFFSGSN

-108 NILME
+108 NVLME

-311 TAEIDPSTMDITL
+311 TAEIDPSIMDVTL

-346 EIDGVE
+346 EINGVE

-362 GLSGEATFHYRL
+362 GLRGEATFHYRL
-374 VLESNSTD
+374 VLESNSMD
-382 FTCEAEV
+382 FTCEAEAV
-389 AASIPIG
+389 ASIPIG
-396 INILEENF
+396 INILDENF

-430 WTHVPPGNWTIDNTN
+430 WTHEPPENWTIDNTN

-543 GEIIETLLHYSSNA
+543 GGIIETLLHYSSNA

-596 WAIDNVM
+596 WAIDNVT
-603 IQSHTPPIGDL
+603 IQSQTPPIGDL

-633 GVLSPDIVLNHVSDI
+633 GVLTPDIVLNHVSDI

>member
-1 MIIIMK
+1 MK

-108 NILME
+108 NVLME

-311 TAEIDPSTMDITL
+311 TAEIDPSIMDVTL

-389 AASIPIG
+389 VASIPIG
-396 INILEENF
+396 TNILEEHF

-430 WTHVPPGNWTIDNTN
+430 WTHVPPENWTIDNTN

-596 WAIDNVM
+596 WAIDNVT
-603 IQSHTPPIGDL
+603 IQSQTPPIGDL
-614 NYDGDY
+614 NYDGNY
-620 NIFDLLTLVEILA
+620 NIFDLLTLIEILV
-633 GVLSPDIVLNHVSDI
+633 GILSPDIVLNHISDI
-648 NQDGETNFSD
+648 NQDGD
-658 LILLLIYIM
+658 P
-667 NH
+667 

>member
-1 MIIIMK
+1 MK

-389 AASIPIG
+389 VASIPIG
-396 INILEENF
+396 TNILEENF

-596 WAIDNVM
+596 WAIDNVT
-603 IQSHTPPIGDL
+603 IQSQTPPIGDL

>member
-1 MIIIMK
+1 
-7 MKTILL
+7 
-13 TGLVSISLLSGQN
+13 
-26 KKLLFIGIDGC
+26 
-37 RPDALTQAQTPN
+37 
-49 IDGLINGGIY
+49 
-59 INDALCS
+59 
-66 INGQPTVSGP
+66 
-76 GWSTMI
+76 
-82 TGVWFDK
+82 
-89 HGVSDNSFSGSN
+89 
-101 FDEYPPF
+101 
-108 NILME
+108 
-113 ESSQEY
+113 
-119 HTASFIMWTPIHTQ
+119 
-133 IFGSTMDYNELHS
+133 
-146 TYDGSVAQGAADYM
+146 
-160 STPNLDVLFLD
+160 
-171 FDDVDI
+171 
-177 AGHSYGYSPEANQYI
+177 
-192 NAIENVDEY
+192 
-201 IGWVIDAMEN
+201 
-211 RPTFQNEDWLVMIT
+211 
-225 SDHGGI
+225 
-231 DYSHGG
+231 
-237 QTIEERQ
+237 
-244 IPIILS
+244 
-250 GSLVSVETL
+250 
-259 PEQSYLTNMVPTL
+259 
-272 LHYFGIENNC
+272 
-282 EWQLDGI
+282 
-289 SMGLNST
+289 
-296 EFPSYDICPNCPSPL
+296 
-311 TAEIDPSTMDITL
+311 MDITL

-389 AASIPIG
+389 VASIPIG
-396 INILEENF
+396 TNILEENF

>member
-1 MIIIMK
+1 MK

-108 NILME
+108 NVLME
-113 ESSQEY
+113 ESGQEY

-311 TAEIDPSTMDITL
+311 TAEIDPSTMDVTL

-389 AASIPIG
+389 VASIPIG
-396 INILEENF
+396 TNILEENF

-596 WAIDNVM
+596 WAIDNVT

>member
-1 MIIIMK
+1 MR
-7 MKTILL
+7 TLFL
-13 TGLVSISLLSGQN
+13 TTLIFVSLLNGQN

-49 IDGLINGGIY
+49 IDGLINDGIY
-59 INDALCS
+59 INNALCS

-82 TGVWFDK
+82 TGVWYDK

-108 NILME
+108 NVLLE
-113 ESSQEY
+113 ESGQEY

-160 STPNLDVLFLD
+160 STPNVDVIFLD

-177 AGHSYGYSPEANQYI
+177 AGHSYGFSPEVDQYI
-192 NAIENVDEY
+192 DAIENVDGY
-201 IGWVIDAMEN
+201 IGWVIDSMEN
-211 RPTFQNEDWLVMIT
+211 RPTFQNEDWLIMIT

-231 DYSHGG
+231 GYGHGG

-244 IPIILS
+244 IPIIMS
-250 GSLVSVETL
+250 GTLVSEETI
-259 PEQSYLTNMVPTL
+259 PEQSYLTNLVSTVL
-272 LHYFGIENNC
+272 NYFGIENNC

-289 SMGLNST
+289 SMGLTPT
-296 EFPSYDICPNCPSPL
+296 EFPPYDICPNCPGPL
-311 TAEIDPSTMDITL
+311 VAEVDLSTMDIIL
-324 SWDQNWAPN
+324 SWDQNLASD

-346 EIDGVE
+346 EIDGIE
-352 ITYVDAPSLI
+352 TNYVDAPSLI
-362 GLSGEATFHYRL
+362 GLNGIAIFYYRI

-382 FTCEAEV
+382 FTCEAEMV
-389 AASIPIG
+389 VRIPLG
-396 INILEENF
+396 ITILDENF

-430 WTHVPPGNWTIDNTN
+430 WTHEPPENWMIDNSN

-471 LRSQFTRA
+471 LRSQFIRA
-479 DGTVAVVDPDEWDDC
+479 DGTVAVADPDEWDDC

-511 IPLTGNPIHIS
+511 IQLTGQPIHIS

-530 APQQVYLTVTNVS
+530 APQQVSLTVTNSS
-543 GEIIETLLHYSSNA
+543 GEIIEMLLHYSSDP
-557 GSDNASGDVLNQRLS
+557 GSDNDSGDVLNQWLS
-572 FSVESDEDEIYFNWE
+572 FIVETDEDEIYFQWE
-587 MADAGNNWY
+587 MYDAGNNWY
-596 WAIDNVM
+596 WAIDNVT
-603 IQSHTPPIGDL
+603 IQSQTPPIGDL
-614 NYDGDY
+614 NYDGNL
-620 NIFDLLTLVEILA
+620 NIFDLLTLAEILVGA
-633 GVLSPDIVLNHVSDI
+633 ISPDTVLNHVSDI

-658 LILLLIYIM
+658 LILFLIYIM

>member
-1 MIIIMK
+1 MR
-7 MKTILL
+7 TLFL
-13 TGLVSISLLSGQN
+13 TTLIFVSLLNGQN

-49 IDGLINGGIY
+49 IDGLINDCIY
-59 INDALCS
+59 INNALCS

-82 TGVWFDK
+82 TGVWYDK

-108 NILME
+108 NVLLE
-113 ESSQEY
+113 ESGQEY

-160 STPNLDVLFLD
+160 STPNVDVIFLD

-177 AGHSYGYSPEANQYI
+177 AGHSYGFSPEVDQYI
-192 NAIENVDEY
+192 DAIENVDGY
-201 IGWVIDAMEN
+201 IGWVIDSMEN
-211 RPTFQNEDWLVMIT
+211 RPTFQNEDWLIMIT

-231 DYSHGG
+231 GYGHGG

-244 IPIILS
+244 IPIIMS
-250 GSLVSVETL
+250 GTLVSEETI
-259 PEQSYLTNMVPTL
+259 PEQSYLTNLVSTVL
-272 LHYFGIENNC
+272 NYFGIENNC

-289 SMGLNST
+289 SMGLTPT
-296 EFPSYDICPNCPSPL
+296 EFPPYDICPNCPGPL
-311 TAEIDPSTMDITL
+311 VAEVDLSTMDIIL
-324 SWDQNWAPN
+324 SWDQNLASD

-346 EIDGVE
+346 EIDGIE
-352 ITYVDAPSLI
+352 TNYVDAPSLI
-362 GLSGEATFHYRL
+362 GLNGIAIFYYRI

-382 FTCEAEV
+382 FTCEAEIV
-389 AASIPIG
+389 ARIPLG
-396 INILEENF
+396 ITILDENF

-430 WTHVPPGNWTIDNTN
+430 WTHEPPENWMIDNSN

-471 LRSQFTRA
+471 LRSQFIRA
-479 DGTVAVVDPDEWDDC
+479 DGTVAVADPDEWDDC

-511 IPLTGNPIHIS
+511 IQLTGQPIHIS

-530 APQQVYLTVTNVS
+530 APQQVSLTVTNSS
-543 GEIIETLLHYSSNA
+543 GEIIEMLLHYSSDP
-557 GSDNASGDVLNQRLS
+557 GSDNDSGDVLNQWLS
-572 FSVESDEDEIYFNWE
+572 FIVETDEDEIYFQWE
-587 MADAGNNWY
+587 MYDAGNNWY
-596 WAIDNVM
+596 WAIDNVT
-603 IQSHTPPIGDL
+603 IQSQTPPIGDL
-614 NYDGDY
+614 NYDGNL
-620 NIFDLLTLVEILA
+620 NIFDLLTLAEILVGA
-633 GVLSPDIVLNHVSDI
+633 ISPDTVLNHVSDI

-658 LILLLIYIM
+658 LILFLIYIM

>member
-1 MIIIMK
+1 MK

-89 HGVSDNSFSGSN
+89 HGVSDNFFSGSN

-108 NILME
+108 NVLME

-311 TAEIDPSTMDITL
+311 TAEVDPSTMDVTL

-389 AASIPIG
+389 VASIPIG
-396 INILEENF
+396 TNILEENF

-430 WTHVPPGNWTIDNTN
+430 WTHVPPENWTIDNTN

-596 WAIDNVM
+596 WAIDNVT
-603 IQSHTPPIGDL
+603 IQSQTPPIGDL

>member
-1 MIIIMK
+1 MK

-108 NILME
+108 NVLME

-596 WAIDNVM
+596 WAIDNVT